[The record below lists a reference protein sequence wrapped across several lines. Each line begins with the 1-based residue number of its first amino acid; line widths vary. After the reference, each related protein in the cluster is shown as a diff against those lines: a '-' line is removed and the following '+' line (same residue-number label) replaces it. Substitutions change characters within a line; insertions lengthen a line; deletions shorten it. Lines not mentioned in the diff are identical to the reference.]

1 MNNKEKPK
9 SYLKQISSQINRYK
23 DVFIVL
29 IKHGFEDL
37 LINMKLKKFISADR
51 KSSKAGEKIKE
62 EYSRWERIR
71 MVLEELGPTFIK
83 FGQIMSNRPDLLP
96 KPLIKELKKLQDEV
110 SPFSPDKAF
119 EIIKEELHTDINE
132 IFNSLDEEPIA
143 AASIA
148 QVHKG
153 ILKNGDEV
161 IIKVQRPEI
170 RSIIKDDIEIMYTL
184 SKLIEKYIRGA
195 ENFDFPGMV
204 KEFEKTIYN
213 ELDFYVEIQ
222 HIEKF
227 RGNFI
232 DDENIYVPKV
242 YKEYSTSKIL
252 IMERIIGTPLSEV
265 EKFTDIEQNEEI
277 SVNIVEAML
286 KQIFEHGFFHAD
298 PHAGNILALK
308 ENKICFLDFGMMG
321 ILLPK
326 YREIMAD
333 IMVGF
338 MQKDERKITKAIIKL
353 SKNKAIK
360 NEDQFEL
367 EIYELIERYYS
378 VPLKQINIAELLNRL
393 IKLVISHN
401 IKLPSNI
408 TFLFKSMMNIEN
420 IARDLYPNINMVEH
434 IQPYAKEIIKERM
447 GLKSFFKNLY
457 NTSMEFISLLND
469 LPFEARTIISKIK
482 EGEFKIVMEHKD
494 FDKFISKNEQ
504 ISNRISFSI
513 VLASLIIGSSLIVL
527 ADIPP
532 KWNNISIIGII
543 GFLSA
548 GIMGFWLLISII
560 KHGKI

>member
-1 MNNKEKPK
+1 MNNKEQGK

-37 LINMKLKKFISADR
+37 LINIKLKKYISPYR
-51 KSSKAGEKIKE
+51 KTSKTGEKIKE

-83 FGQIMSNRPDLLP
+83 FGQLMSNRPDLLP
-96 KPLIKELKKLQDEV
+96 QPLIIELKKLQDEV

-119 EIIKEELHTDINE
+119 EIIRKELNEEINE
-132 IFNSLDEEPIA
+132 VFKSLDKEPIA

-153 ILKNGDEV
+153 ILLNDDE
-161 IIKVQRPEI
+161 IIVKVQRPGI
-170 RSIIKDDIEIMYTL
+170 HDIIKDDIEIMYTL
-184 SKLIEKYIRGA
+184 SKLIEKYIKGA
-195 ENFDFPGMV
+195 QNFDFPGIV
-204 KEFEKTIYN
+204 KEFEKTIYK
-213 ELDFYVEIQ
+213 ELDFYIEFQ

-227 RGNFI
+227 RGNFL
-232 DDENIYVPKV
+232 DNNNIYVPRV
-242 YKEYSTSKIL
+242 YKEYSNSKIL
-252 IMERIIGTPLSEV
+252 VMERIIGTPLSEI
-265 EKFTDIEQNEEI
+265 EKFNDTEQNKEI
-277 SVNIVEAML
+277 AINIVESML

-326 YREIMAD
+326 YRQIMAD
-333 IMVGF
+333 IMIGF
-338 MQKDERKITKAIIKL
+338 MQKNERKITKAIIKL
-353 SKNKAIK
+353 SENKNIK
-360 NEDQFEL
+360 NEDRFEL

-378 VPLKQINIAELLNRL
+378 VPLKQINVAELLNKL

-420 IARDLYPNINMVEH
+420 IARDLYPNINMIEH
-434 IQPYAKEIIKERM
+434 IKPYAKNIIKERM
-447 GLKSFFKNLY
+447 GIKSFFKNFY
-457 NTSMEFISLLND
+457 NTSLELFNLLKD
-469 LPFEARTIISKIK
+469 LPYETRSILSKIK

-532 KWNNISIIGII
+532 KWNDISVIGLL

-560 KHGKI
+560 KHGKM